1 LAYRYLKRVIDIIGA
16 FIAIIIAAVPLVLV
30 AFAVRWSLGRPIL
43 FRQERI
49 GRYGQPFHLTKLRTM
64 RDMRTPDG
72 QPLSDEERLTA
83 FGRFL
88 RASSLDELPEL
99 WNVLKGDMSLV
110 GPRPLL
116 PEYLP
121 YYSERQMRRHEV
133 RPGLT
138 GLAQVRGRNAI
149 SWEARLEADVE
160 YVENLSL
167 ALDCEILLRTVATV
181 FAREGISA
189 DGHATMPR
197 FDDEMKAKKQK
208 KTHPQ
213 TDALRG
219 KES

>member
-1 LAYRYLKRVIDIIGA
+1 MAYRYLKRVIDIIGVFTA
-16 FIAIIIAAVPLVLV
+16 IVIAALPLAIIAL
-30 AFAVRWSLGRPIL
+30 AVRCSLGRPTL

-49 GRYGQPFHLTKLRTM
+49 GQHEQPFYLIKFRTM
-64 RDMRTPDG
+64 KDTYTPDG
-72 QPLSDEERLTA
+72 QLLADEERLTA

-99 WNVLKGDMSLV
+99 WNVLKGEMSLV

-121 YYSERQMRRHEV
+121 YYSERQARRHDV

-149 SWEARLEADVE
+149 SWETRLEADVE

-167 ALDCEILLRTVATV
+167 ALDCEILLRTIATV
-181 FAREGISA
+181 FVRKGISA

-197 FDDEMKAKKQK
+197 FDEEVKARKQK
-208 KTHPQ
+208 YSRPQ
-213 TDALRG
+213 TDAIG
-219 KES
+219 HKEG